1 MPGRTGRVAAAV
13 LAAAVLP
20 TGAAL
25 SGCDGGS
32 HSHSAGAA
40 GAGAASPAAS
50 SSPAASA
57 SAGMAGMPG
66 MTGSGTGAGATNAAS
81 SEDGAALGVRMQSLL
96 GQHTV
101 LASDMMRA
109 RVRRDPDFAQAAEVA
124 LTRNT
129 QALSSLVATVLGSD
143 AGQKFS
149 DLWAQHLTQLYA
161 YADAAAGG
169 SGQAAAKAQARRQ
182 LATLEQQLG
191 ALLVAGSHGRLDAD
205 AARQQ
210 ITMHVDG
217 LLAQTDAYA
226 AKDYVRA
233 DAAYDEDFQHGFA
246 MGGAAAAALLP
257 KADAA
262 ALGTPSW
269 QLRSGLTQLLGEHVA
284 LVVASMRAATSDS
297 RDFDA
302 LGGAL
307 NRNTAALAGALDTLF
322 GADAAR
328 GFQSLWADHV
338 DALLDATQATAKHDS
353 AALASARQRLHA
365 FEPALASFLSGALGS
380 RLGADALARAFAMHD
395 AMLVDEATAYQA
407 KDYTRAHDL
416 GYQAYDQMY
425 VLSAQLSHGIQLTLG
440 AKLPK
445 GGSQTGGGGMSAVVA
460 RR

>member
-1 MPGRTGRVAAAV
+1 M
-13 LAAAVLP
+13 
-20 TGAAL
+20 
-25 SGCDGGS
+25 
-32 HSHSAGAA
+32 
-40 GAGAASPAAS
+40 
-50 SSPAASA
+50 
-57 SAGMAGMPG
+57 
-66 MTGSGTGAGATNAAS
+66 
-81 SEDGAALGVRMQSLL
+81 GVRLQSLL

-143 AGQKFS
+143 AGRKFS

-169 SGQAAAKAQARRQ
+169 SGQAGAKDQARRQ

-191 ALLVAGSHGRLDAD
+191 DLLVAGSHGRLDAA

-210 ITMHVDG
+210 VTMHVDG

-226 AKDYVRA
+226 AKDYARA
-233 DAAYDEDFQHGFA
+233 DAAYDHDFQHGFA

-262 ALGTPSW
+262 ALGTPTW

-284 LVVASMRAATSDS
+284 LVVASMRASTTNEA
-297 RDFDA
+297 DFAA
-302 LGGAL
+302 LGSAL
-307 NRNTAALAGALDTLF
+307 NKNTTALAGALDTLF
-322 GADAAR
+322 GPAAAH

-338 DALLDATQATAKHDS
+338 DALLDATQATAKHDT
-353 AALASARQRLHA
+353 AAVASAQTRLRK

-395 AMLVDEATAYQA
+395 TMLVDEVS
-407 KDYTRAHDL
+407 
-416 GYQAYDQMY
+416 G
-425 VLSAQLSHGIQLTLG
+425 LSGQGLHAG
-440 AKLPK
+440 A
-445 GGSQTGGGGMSAVVA
+445 
-460 RR
+460 